1 MASVLDSTG
10 PGAEAS
16 SAEFRQVATVPAGV
30 VAVVAISTATAAL
43 ITFDLS
49 ARAFVAAFFC
59 AVLVVIAAVDL
70 ERGIIPNRI
79 EEYNKLGNLISDAR
93 LAGEIDWLAIED
105 RTREALSVRHWEKP
119 SEIVKASA
127 DSYRIDKWSE
137 QDHYV
142 EVWVEKDALAGVLE
156 GICSRLDVTL
166 FPNRGYGSSTA
177 FWEAGQRLIE
187 MINRGKTVHIIHL
200 GDHDPSGID
209 MSRDIKAR
217 LDLFTGSKVHV
228 QRIVL
233 NKPQIDRYN
242 PPPNPA
248 KQTDSRFKT
257 YHQQFGALSWELDAL
272 PPNVLGDLVQRAV
285 AQFRDNAK
293 WKDSVEKESRG
304 RKTLKALAE
313 AFPQVIQFLRNQKT
327 V

>member
-1 MASVLDSTG
+1 MTL
-10 PGAEAS
+10 
-16 SAEFRQVATVPAGV
+16 RQ
-30 VAVVAISTATAAL
+30 L
-43 ITFDLS
+43 YYQ
-49 ARAFVAAFFC
+49 FVS
-59 AVLVVIAAVDL
+59 
-70 ERGIIPNRI
+70 RGIIPNRI

-228 QRIVL
+228 QRIAL